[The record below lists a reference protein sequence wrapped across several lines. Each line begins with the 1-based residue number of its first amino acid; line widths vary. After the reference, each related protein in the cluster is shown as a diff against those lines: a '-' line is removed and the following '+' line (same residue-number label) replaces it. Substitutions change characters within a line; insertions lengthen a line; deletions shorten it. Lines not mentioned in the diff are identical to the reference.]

1 MHLNFWRCIHSHPE
15 RIPHCRRILASHSY
29 SKHSL
34 VFQVQQAL
42 SLFHLSFSPDLDL
55 LFYDIALPILEIGV
69 RELRQLLQVLAIQYC
84 YERAADQK
92 RKDIVKPQ
100 GFVDHYLSTAFRR
113 NASNTQGEPDLI
125 PYFES
130 QLVGCTLANDRLCAA
145 NLVESNLCRICHQQ
159 PESMPH
165 WIFECGNA
173 FPLLQPPRHEF
184 GENFAMLGICE
195 HPVGICK
202 HRLQFTSILQD
213 VPAAY
218 DPLARR
224 ESLWTDGSVFF
235 PETFWLTTAG
245 CSVIDERGQ
254 CILAERV
261 CSPSLSSYSAELFA
275 IYRACL
281 HASSDIHIFSDCK
294 SIVDQLNLLLQV
306 RKVDQ
311 SWNHNSWWKAILQ
324 IVEQRPS
331 QDGIAVQISWIPAH
345 VGDDLPDYLI
355 TPEFAASRGTT
366 VRNILFNRK
375 ADQAAKRVASEFLP
389 MYPHIF
395 SQQLQAVVQRQ
406 HFLSRLDELSTPEVS
421 DPVNVDVTPS
431 PPADA
436 SIQQRFS
443 RWDWAQSIC
452 DFPWRSSGGVDTSCS
467 WFKQHTSSDVD
478 TFFSFAQTLAWKVGD
493 AFCTSYMELAVLF
506 HKRNFTLEACSG
518 DGITYRDLSFW
529 LRKMFVFIGKIPGQS
544 VFPGYTCLQTRKSEG
559 RSFPQGAIVGAVPF
573 MCTEELHRLAVMMDA
588 GYSKILTSWEIPLHS
603 PSS

>member
-1 MHLNFWRCIHSHPE
+1 MF
-15 RIPHCRRILASHSY
+15 
-29 SKHSL
+29 
-34 VFQVQQAL
+34 
-42 SLFHLSFSPDLDL
+42 
-55 LFYDIALPILEIGV
+55 
-69 RELRQLLQVLAIQYC
+69 
-84 YERAADQK
+84 
-92 RKDIVKPQ
+92 
-100 GFVDHYLSTAFRR
+100 
-113 NASNTQGEPDLI
+113 
-125 PYFES
+125 
-130 QLVGCTLANDRLCAA
+130 
-145 NLVESNLCRICHQQ
+145 
-159 PESMPH
+159 
-165 WIFECGNA
+165 
-173 FPLLQPPRHEF
+173 
-184 GENFAMLGICE
+184 
-195 HPVGICK
+195 
-202 HRLQFTSILQD
+202 
-213 VPAAY
+213 
-218 DPLARR
+218 
-224 ESLWTDGSVFF
+224 
-235 PETFWLTTAG
+235 
-245 CSVIDERGQ
+245 
-254 CILAERV
+254 
-261 CSPSLSSYSAELFA
+261 
-275 IYRACL
+275 ACL
-281 HASSDIHIFSDCK
+281 RDIHIFSDCK
-294 SIVDQLNLLLQV
+294 SIVDQLNLLLHV

-311 SWNHNSWWKAILQ
+311 SWNHISWWKAILQ

-431 PPADA
+431 PPAVA

-544 VFPGYTCLQTRKSEG
+544 VFPGYTCLQARKSEG